1 METYWEYELDPSF
14 PFQAFEYVTVGD
26 QDKLHWHDYLQ
37 LGLCLE
43 GTGKFI
49 FSKKEFN
56 VKEGDV
62 FLVSNFEN
70 HVAIANPGETTKYL
84 FVVFLP
90 ELIAPPGSRLFDFEY
105 LAPFWYDLDVFSNKI
120 SDENNTR
127 FKIQSTLME
136 IKKLWDQKDI
146 AYKHLVEANL
156 RKILA
161 ELILYSK
168 HVDPNYLTVKL
179 GNQMKLQPALTYI
192 NRHFRENIPLEAVAA
207 ILHMSESRFRHFFK
221 EVTSFSFKEYVAYLR
236 VNEAKKLLVTT
247 DLKISEMINQVGC
260 SNMYQFYKLF
270 DKYVSMTP
278 AEYREQH
285 QRGYSARI
293 SSNFT
298 AKP

>member
-1 METYWEYELDPSF
+1 METYWKYELDPSF
-14 PFQAFEYVTVGD
+14 PFQAFEYITVGD
-26 QDKLHWHDYLQ
+26 RDKLHWHDYLQ

-49 FSKKEFN
+49 FSKKEFDVN
-56 VKEGDV
+56 EGDV

-70 HVAIANPGETTKYL
+70 HVAIAKPGERTRYL

-120 SDENNTR
+120 TDENNTR
-127 FKIQSTLME
+127 FKVQSTLLE
-136 IKKLWDQKDI
+136 IKRLWDQRDI

-168 HVDPNYLTVKL
+168 HIDPNYLTEKL
-179 GNQMKLQPALTYI
+179 GNHMKLQPALTYI
-192 NRHFRENIPLEAVAA
+192 NRHFRENIPLEAVSA

-221 EVTSFSFKEYVAYLR
+221 EVTKFSFKEYVAYLR

-247 DLKISEMINQVGC
+247 DMKILDMINQVGC
-260 SNMYQFYKLF
+260 SNVYQFYKLF
-270 DKYVSMTP
+270 NKHVSMTP
-278 AEYREQH
+278 AEYREQYH
-285 QRGYSARI
+285 QTYKGEMPSRI
-293 SSNFT
+293 ATN
-298 AKP
+298 P